1 MHIFIY
7 FFPFDTEMEWKI
19 FGSSIVTATLY
30 HSRWCW
36 NTGRSSLLVFDSL
49 VFPFNRKKVL
59 CSRLVENVENLALGF
74 ISTFGKLGLCMS
86 MILCYML
93 ESIPD
98 YRNVLSSG
106 LEFVC
111 NLYFFPYYR
120 SFGSQRGLTHFA
132 VSDPS
137 KVTTTCLCGRGLTS

>member
-1 MHIFIY
+1 M
-7 FFPFDTEMEWKI
+7 
-19 FGSSIVTATLY
+19 L
-30 HSRWCW
+30 R
-36 NTGRSSLLVFDSL
+36 
-49 VFPFNRKKVL
+49 
-59 CSRLVENVENLALGF
+59 SRLVENMENLALGF

-111 NLYFFPYYR
+111 NLYFFPP
-120 SFGSQRGLTHFA
+120 TTA
-132 VSDPS
+132 VLEVREVLP
-137 KVTTTCLCGRGLTS
+137 TLLCLIPVK